1 MLKQLHIQHLILI
14 ENADITFI
22 EGLNVMTGET
32 GAGKSAIMEAL
43 TLILGDRA
51 DSGVIRH
58 GCEKAIVEASFDIQQ
73 LPHVL
78 QLLEKAGIDHDKEDD
93 LLIRR
98 EISANGKSRAFLNNQ
113 MAQLTVL
120 REIGKH
126 LIKFVGQHANHQL
139 FQLDYHRHTVDQYGG
154 LLKLTKE
161 FSLAWEEE
169 NKLRKELDDLIHNAS
184 QRLREI
190 EVCQMEL
197 EELESAHI
205 KPNEEEELFAEYSR
219 MSHADEISRYL
230 NDILNAIN
238 GEKQAA
244 LAPLNR
250 QKNTFE
256 KLLRLDPTLQE
267 TSALFQQAIV
277 ELQEVAYTIQQAAA
291 KVEHDPAKMEE
302 INVRLTLINRL
313 KKKYGPSIEEL
324 TAYQEKTAKR
334 LSELE
339 HSDDRID
346 ELRTAL
352 QKAEE
357 KANELAESLTTKRQQ
372 AAQKLSQAIIT
383 QLRSLNMPQAT
394 FEVRV
399 TPQPRQSNG
408 DDAVEFFLAPNVGE
422 RPIPVRECASGGEI
436 SRIVLSLHVLLA
448 GKEQIPTLLFDEVD
462 ANIGGETAAAVGEK
476 LEKIGSAHQVICVT
490 HFPQVA
496 IKAQHHL
503 QICKKETEGRT
514 MTRIQ
519 VLDSAGRQ
527 TELTRM
533 LGGKEIAGT
542 NPAKTG

>member
-14 ENADITFI
+14 EHADITFVD
-22 EGLNVMTGET
+22 GLNVMTGET

-51 DSGVIRH
+51 DSSIIRH
-58 GCEKAIVEASFDIQQ
+58 GCDKAIVEASFDIRK
-73 LPHVL
+73 LPVVL
-78 QLLEKAGIDHDKEDD
+78 QLLEKAGIDHDLEDD

-98 EISANGKSRAFLNNQ
+98 EIASNGKSRAFLNNQ
-113 MAQLTVL
+113 MAQLTLL

-139 FQLDYHRHTVDQYGG
+139 FQLDYHRHTLDQFGG
-154 LLKLTKE
+154 LLKLSHE
-161 FSLAWEEE
+161 FSAAWELE
-169 NKLRKELDDLIHNAS
+169 NRLRKELDDLVHNTS

-197 EELESAHI
+197 DELQSAHI

-219 MSHADEISRYL
+219 LSHADEISRYL
-230 NDILNAIN
+230 NDISNALN

-244 LAPLNR
+244 LILLNR
-250 QKNTFE
+250 HKNTFD
-256 KLLRLDPTLQE
+256 KLLSLDPSLQE
-267 TSALFQQAIV
+267 TASLYQQAVV

-291 KVEHDPAKMEE
+291 RVEHDPAKTEE
-302 INVRLTLINRL
+302 INTRLTLINRL
-313 KKKYGPSIEEL
+313 KKKYGPTLEEL
-324 TAYQEKTAKR
+324 KAYEEKTAQR

-339 HSDDRID
+339 HSDDQIE
-346 ELRTAL
+346 ELRAEL

-357 KANELAESLTTKRQQ
+357 TCHSLANSLTAKRQQ
-372 AAQKLSQAIIT
+372 AAQKLATAVIT
-383 QLRSLNMPQAT
+383 QLHSLNMPQAT

-399 TPQPRQSNG
+399 TPQPRNSHG
-408 DDAVEFFLAPNVGE
+408 DDAIEFFLAPNVGE

-448 GKEQIPTLLFDEVD
+448 GKDQIPTLLFDEVD

-476 LEKIGSAHQVICVT
+476 LEKIGTAHQVICVT

-503 QICKKETEGRT
+503 QIRKEGIEGRT

-519 VLDSAGRQ
+519 LLDSPGRQ

-533 LGGKEIAGT
+533 LGGKEILR
-542 NPAKTG
+542 